1 MVAWPLI
8 CRHGI
13 PQASPDSTLHF
24 VHIGQ
29 VVYNRPSLKVLLAAT
44 PVFSEATNITPATP
58 FSLRQ
63 LPHSSSHKL
72 MGTVDAIQLLDMVR
86 VTQIRVGLTHCA
98 VRRRVVIHHSAYH
111 VPELDLLNGTILKK
125 KKKKK
130 EEEKASHSIA
140 LLDLK

>member
-98 VRRRVVIHHSAYH
+98 VRRPVVIHHSAL
-111 VPELDLLNGTILKK
+111 PRTRTGPFERNDSLKK
-125 KKKKK
+125 KKKK
-130 EEEKASHSIA
+130 ASDSIA